1 MKKAKEQGKPFVDTK
16 QAAEI
21 TDEQS
26 EEITGALIEGMA
38 CSSRDYVFDVTH
50 VPRLDKHAN

>member
-1 MKKAKEQGKPFVDTK
+1 MKKAKEQGKPFVDR
-16 QAAEI
+16 AAVI

-38 CSSRDYVFDVTH
+38 CSCRAYVFDVTD
-50 VPRLDKHAN
+50 VPRLDKHAI